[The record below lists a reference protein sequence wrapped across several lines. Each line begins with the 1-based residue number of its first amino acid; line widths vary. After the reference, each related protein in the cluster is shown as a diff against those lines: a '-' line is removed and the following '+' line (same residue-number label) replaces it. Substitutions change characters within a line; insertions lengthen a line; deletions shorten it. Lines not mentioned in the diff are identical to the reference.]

1 MKKRF
6 LALLAAGVF
15 FVSINQLQAQV
26 KLPQASS
33 STTIEQSIGIKKVS
47 LTYQRPNVNDR
58 VIFGGLEPYDKVWRT
73 GANNIPSITFAEEVT
88 IEGHKVPA
96 GTYGIFSI
104 PKKSGDWTVILSKNA
119 NQWGAYQYKQ
129 EEDFLRF
136 PAKAKKLNDKVETF
150 TMAFE
155 NVKPNG
161 ADLTFAWENTKV
173 SFHIA
178 VDQSKEIMAS
188 IDEAMKGE
196 KKPYFQA
203 AQYYYTNDL
212 DINKALAW
220 ANEADKGNTKA
231 PHIKYWKAKIQ
242 LKAGDKAGAVKT
254 ATEGVTMAKAANNE
268 EYVKLN
274 TQVID
279 SAKK

>member
-6 LALLAAGVF
+6 LALLTAGII
-15 FVSINQLQAQV
+15 FVSLLETQAQV
-26 KLPQASS
+26 KFPQSS
-33 STTIEQSIGIKKVS
+33 STTKIEQAIGIKKVT
-47 LTYQRPNVNDR
+47 LVYQRPNVNER
-58 VIFGGLEPYDKVWRT
+58 VIFGSLEPYDKVWRT
-73 GANNIPSITFAEEVT
+73 GANNIPSITFEEEVT
-88 IEGHKVPA
+88 IAGSKVPA

-104 PKKSGDWTVILSKNA
+104 PKKTGDWTIILSKNA

-129 EEDFLRF
+129 EEDLLRF

-161 ADLTFAWENTKV
+161 ADLSLAWENSKV

-203 AQYYYTNDL
+203 AQYYYNNDL

-220 ANEADKGNTKA
+220 ANEADKDNTKA
-231 PHIKYWKAKIQ
+231 PHIKYWKARIQ
-242 LKAGDKAGAVKT
+242 LKAGDKAGAIKT
-254 ATEGVTMAKAANNE
+254 ATEGVAMAKSANNE

-274 TQVID
+274 TQVITA
-279 SAKK
+279 AK

>member
-1 MKKRF
+1 MKKRI
-6 LALLAAGVF
+6 LTLLITGVLLGGLTT
-15 FVSINQLQAQV
+15 SRAQV

-33 STTIEQSIGIKKVS
+33 TTKIEQAIGIKKVT
-47 LTYQRPNVNDR
+47 LVYQRPNVNGR
-58 VIFGGLEPYDKVWRT
+58 VIFGGLEPLGKVWRT
-73 GANNIPSITFAEEVT
+73 GANTIPNITFEEEVT

-96 GTYGIFSI
+96 GTYGILSI
-104 PKKSGDWTVILSKNA
+104 PTDGDWTIILSKNP

-136 PAKAKKLNDKVETF
+136 PAKARKTAEKTETF

-155 NVKPNG
+155 NVTPNG
-161 ADLTFAWENTKV
+161 ADLSLAWENTKV
-173 SFHIA
+173 LFHIA

-203 AQYYYTNDL
+203 AQYYYNNNL

-220 ANEADKGNTKA
+220 AAEADKGNTKA
-231 PHIKYWKAKIQ
+231 PHIKYWRARIQ
-242 LKAGDKAGAVKT
+242 LKAGDKPGAIKT
-254 ATEGVTMAKAANNE
+254 ATEGVAMAKAANNE
-268 EYVKLN
+268 EYIKLN
-274 TQVID
+274 TQVIEQ
-279 SAKK
+279 AKN

>member
-15 FVSINQLQAQV
+15 FVSISQLQAQV

>member
-6 LALLAAGVF
+6 LALLAVGVF
-15 FVSINQLQAQV
+15 FVSISQLQAQV

>member
-15 FVSINQLQAQV
+15 FVSISQLQAQV

-73 GANNIPSITFAEEVT
+73 GANNIPSITFGEEVT

-231 PHIKYWKAKIQ
+231 THIKYWKAKIQ

>member
-1 MKKRF
+1 MKKKF
-6 LALLAAGVF
+6 LGLLAAGIF
-15 FVSINQLQAQV
+15 LASISHLEAQV

-33 STTIEQSIGIKKVS
+33 STTIEQAIGIKKVT
-47 LTYQRPNVNDR
+47 LVYQRPNVNDR
-58 VIFGGLEPYDKVWRT
+58 MIFGGLEPYDSVWRT
-73 GANNIPSITFAEEVT
+73 GANNIPSISFEEEVT
-88 IEGHKVPA
+88 IAGNKVPA
-96 GTYGIFSI
+96 GTYGMFSI
-104 PKKSGDWTVILSKNA
+104 PKKSGDWTIILSKNP

-129 EEDFLRF
+129 EEDFVRF
-136 PAKAKKLNDKVETF
+136 PAKAKTLNDKVETF

-155 NVKPNG
+155 NVKPDG
-161 ADLTFAWENTKV
+161 ADLSLAWENTKV

-178 VDQSKEIMAS
+178 VDQSKEILAS

-203 AQYYYTNDL
+203 AQYYYNNDL
-212 DINKALAW
+212 DINKALSW
-220 ANEADKGNTKA
+220 ANEADQGNTKA

-242 LKAGDKAGAVKT
+242 LKAGDKAGAIQT
-254 ATEGVTMAKAANNE
+254 ATEGIAMAKAANNP